1 MRTIVSLTS
10 YPARIEYVY
19 KTIQS
24 LIDQSVKPDLVIL
37 WLSEEEFDIS
47 NKELP
52 KSLSK
57 IQNEDVFVVRWIK
70 GNLKSHKK
78 YFYVLQEYGNEIV
91 ITVDDDKIYS
101 KNMIRDL
108 LLSYQENPRCVSARV
123 VRNILVNENG
133 ELDYNNW
140 DEEVREYSESVYK
153 RELLAI
159 GAGGVLY
166 PPHCSNEEWFNTKL
180 IELYAGNQDDIWLK
194 YQEIRDG
201 IRVAHAKNDFSDI
214 TIDGTQENALYL
226 ANLVGNKNN
235 ETIDALDRLWL
246 SIYPIQYGRW
256 KADLCNEKDDLN
268 NKLKYYLE
276 LIKTKVSKN
285 ESIYVWGT
293 GKYSHFVFRLFKD
306 GKCEKKIKGFVV
318 SQHDGSKQ
326 EFYGIK
332 VICYHMLKNEKALFI
347 PGVNKKIR
355 KELKNI
361 VENNINHTW
370 IEIDIEDVVN
380 IYKTIDKSERTEWLT

>member
-140 DEEVREYSESVYK
+140 DEEVRE
-153 RELLAI
+153 
-159 GAGGVLY
+159 
-166 PPHCSNEEWFNTKL
+166 
-180 IELYAGNQDDIWLK
+180 
-194 YQEIRDG
+194 
-201 IRVAHAKNDFSDI
+201 
-214 TIDGTQENALYL
+214 
-226 ANLVGNKNN
+226 
-235 ETIDALDRLWL
+235 
-246 SIYPIQYGRW
+246 
-256 KADLCNEKDDLN
+256 
-268 NKLKYYLE
+268 
-276 LIKTKVSKN
+276 
-285 ESIYVWGT
+285 
-293 GKYSHFVFRLFKD
+293 
-306 GKCEKKIKGFVV
+306 
-318 SQHDGSKQ
+318 
-326 EFYGIK
+326 
-332 VICYHMLKNEKALFI
+332 
-347 PGVNKKIR
+347 
-355 KELKNI
+355 
-361 VENNINHTW
+361 
-370 IEIDIEDVVN
+370 
-380 IYKTIDKSERTEWLT
+380 